1 MNPKRVQKETNW
13 TAEDRARHKAIREK
27 FQTEKPSLEQ
37 LVASGEYNEPMAL
50 GDYLSVCQ
58 AIAALKKAREIA
70 GLSLTDV
77 AERSGIDR
85 AQLSRIENGQH
96 MNPTVSTLSRYAHA
110 LGMRWVWRLEKE
122 AEEAPAAIGEK
133 K

>member
-1 MNPKRVQKETNW
+1 MTIKRVQKNMNW
-13 TAEDRARHKAIREK
+13 TAKEKARHAAIRER
-27 FQTEKPSLEQ
+27 FRNKPSIEE
-37 LVASGEYNEPMAL
+37 LVASGELSGEPMPL

-58 AIAALKKAREIA
+58 AVAALKKAREAA
-70 GLSLTDV
+70 GLSLADV
-77 AERSGIDR
+77 SARCGIDR

-122 AEEAPAAIGEK
+122 AEETPAAATK
-133 K
+133 NN